1 MPTLKVIVL
10 IKAFIEEIITL
21 KMSLVESQRPTW
33 AEINLD
39 NLAFNFHSVK
49 HFVDKKIKYMAV
61 VKADAYGHGAVEC
74 AKRLEREGID
84 WFGVA
89 LPEEGLELRNSGIT
103 KLILCLGGF
112 WNGQEKLLL
121 NYQLTPVIYQ
131 IEKAEMFNRAAKER
145 GTIADVHVKIDTGMG
160 RIGVRFDEVSEF
172 AEKLKEFKN
181 LRLEGVMTH
190 FAAADNL
197 RENDFTNMQITRF
210 YEAVK
215 TFEERGF
222 RPVYKDLANSPGA
235 IAHSDSLGNMVRL
248 GGVLYGLGGD
258 VLPKEI
264 EKPALKAVLSLHSK
278 ITHLKKVPKGE
289 TLGYSR
295 TFSTEKDSL
304 IATIPIGYQDGYS
317 RVLSNI
323 GRAIVN
329 QKYANVVGRV
339 SMDWIILDISDI
351 ENVKVNDEVILIGES
366 ENLQVSAEELAEKT
380 GTISYEIT
388 CGISR
393 RVTRR
398 YVESK

>member
-1 MPTLKVIVL
+1 
-10 IKAFIEEIITL
+10 
-21 KMSLVESQRPTW
+21 MSLNEIQRPTW
-33 AEINLD
+33 AEINLE

-49 HFVDKKIKYMAV
+49 NFVGEKIKYMAI
-61 VKADAYGHGAVEC
+61 VKAGAYGHGAVEC
-74 AKRLEREGID
+74 AKKLEREGID

-89 LPEEGLELRNSGIT
+89 LPEEGLELRNAGIT

-121 NYQLTPVIYQ
+121 NHQLTPVIYQ
-131 IEKAEMFNRAAKER
+131 IEKAEQFDRAAKSA
-145 GTIADVHVKIDTGMG
+145 GMVADIHVKIDTGMG
-160 RIGVRFDEVSEF
+160 RIGIRFDEVQNF
-172 AEKLKEFKN
+172 VQKLKEFAN
-181 LRLEGVMTH
+181 LRVEGIMTH

-197 RENDFTNMQITRF
+197 RENDFTDVQIERF
-210 YEAVK
+210 YQAVK
-215 TFEERGF
+215 IFEENGF
-222 RPVYKDLANSPGA
+222 RPIYKDLANSPGA
-235 IAHSDSLGNMVRL
+235 VAHENSRSNMVRL

-264 EKPALKAVLSLHSK
+264 EKPELKPVLSLHTK

-295 TFSTEKDSL
+295 TFRTEKDSL
-304 IATIPIGYQDGYS
+304 IATIPIGYQDGYCRS
-317 RVLSNI
+317 LSNI

-329 QKYANVVGRV
+329 GKFAKIVGRV
-339 SMDWIILDISDI
+339 SMDWTILDVTDI
-351 ENVKVNDEVILIGES
+351 PDIKFDDEVILIGE
-366 ENLQVSAEELAEKT
+366 NNKLQVSAEELAEKT

-398 YVESK
+398 YVGSK